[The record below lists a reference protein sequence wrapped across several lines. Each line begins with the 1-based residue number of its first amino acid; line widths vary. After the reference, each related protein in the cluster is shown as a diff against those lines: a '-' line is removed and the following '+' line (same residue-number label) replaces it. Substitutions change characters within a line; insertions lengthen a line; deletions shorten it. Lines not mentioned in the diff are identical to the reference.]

1 MCGEPLGAGWAEAVR
16 ERNRQAA
23 EAARLAEEKDAVTLK
38 RSKRKKRRF
47 WVLAATLVVALFV
60 GPGIYDDYR
69 MRNLKEIDPAAYQN
83 RINTLEAQVA
93 KVPASGFDENIRLY
107 KELQNLNPENNRY
120 AEKIS
125 YYREQKTA
133 AAKAAKA
140 KKVAAEAAVAAEKK
154 RKGFHCLSS
163 WDGSHREVKTY
174 VEKRM
179 REPDS
184 FEHIKTRMTPVDETG
199 QHTLIMRYRAKN
211 GFGGMTDGVT
221 IATINNAGCSAAVVS
236 IK

>member
-1 MCGEPLGAGWAEAVR
+1 MNLALVDGRRLVDGDGPGVR

-60 GPGIYDDYR
+60 GRGIYDDYR
-69 MRNLKEIDPAAYQN
+69 MTNLKEIDPAAYQN

-133 AAKAAKA
+133 TAKVAKA
-140 KKVAAEAAVAAEKK
+140 KKVAAEAAAAAEKK

-163 WDGSHREVKTY
+163 WDGSHRELKTY

-179 REPDS
+179 REPDELLSKVGDGGFQAARSIS
-184 FEHIKTRMTPVDETG
+184 FSPSLNLTPS
-199 QHTLIMRYRAKN
+199 
-211 GFGGMTDGVT
+211 T
-221 IATINNAGCSAAVVS
+221 ISARR
-236 IK
+236 